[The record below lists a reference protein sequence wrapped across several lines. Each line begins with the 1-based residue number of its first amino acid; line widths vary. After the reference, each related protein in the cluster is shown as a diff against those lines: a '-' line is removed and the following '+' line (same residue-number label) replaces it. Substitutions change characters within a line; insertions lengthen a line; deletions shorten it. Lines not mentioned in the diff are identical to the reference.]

1 VHIWLTSHPV
11 LATITIGSGTLI
23 SSQIIWG
30 AIKHVQNRIK
40 NSRGEV
46 NEVMIFNELSEC
58 CSVKLVKNQSSG
70 PCENNFCIIRNIQN
84 VIKYIDEAKYCI
96 DFAML
101 TFTIKDI
108 LNALIRANERGVRIR
123 VITDNEMIESSGGKM
138 LILKNFAVDVRAP
151 KYNSPVMHHKF
162 MLIDGQN
169 AVNEIFRQKPGKLR
183 PGPYRSLILNG
194 TVNWTLQ
201 GFGGNFENC
210 MISSD
215 KIMTTKLEAEFDRMW
230 TVFKS
235 I

>member
-1 VHIWLTSHPV
+1 
-11 LATITIGSGTLI
+11 
-23 SSQIIWG
+23 
-30 AIKHVQNRIK
+30 
-40 NSRGEV
+40 
-46 NEVMIFNELSEC
+46 M
-58 CSVKLVKNQSSG
+58 
-70 PCENNFCIIRNIQN
+70 
-84 VIKYIDEAKYCI
+84 AKYCI

-101 TFTIKDI
+101 TFTINDI
-108 LNALIRANERGVRIR
+108 MNALIRAHERGVRIR
-123 VITDNEMIESSGGKM
+123 VITDNEMISSSGGKM
-138 LILKNFAVDVRAP
+138 LILKNYAVDVRVP
-151 KYNSPVMHHKF
+151 KYNTSVMHHKF

-230 TVFKS
+230 MVFKS
-235 I
+235 V